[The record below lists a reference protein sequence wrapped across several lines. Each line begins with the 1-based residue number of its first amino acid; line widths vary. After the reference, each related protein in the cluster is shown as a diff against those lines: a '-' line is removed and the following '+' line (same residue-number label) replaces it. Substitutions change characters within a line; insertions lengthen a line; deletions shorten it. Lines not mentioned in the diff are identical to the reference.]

1 MTARTPILRR
11 RQPARS
17 HTDWT
22 LTRSLRR
29 SCSAEVLAAGQLPD
43 PATDQQRAAL
53 GRRLTDTQHKIAS
66 LVSAI
71 ESGIE
76 PTLLGQQLATRIAEK
91 DRILRE
97 IGRLEPP
104 GAVSAREI
112 RGLIEMVGSVAD
124 ALESAN
130 HEEHHR
136 IYAACRLTCEYDPET
151 RSVRASIVDPTDG
164 AWEFERVRGGT

>member
-1 MTARTPILRR
+1 LDVDPLAAPVVQRRSPRR
-11 RQPARS
+11 RPAARPGHRPTTS
-17 HTDWT
+17 
-22 LTRSLRR
+22 R
-29 SCSAEVLAAGQLPD
+29 
-43 PATDQQRAAL
+43 L
-53 GRRLTDTQHKIAS
+53 GRRLTDTQHKIAG

-164 AWEFERVRGGT
+164 AWGFERVRGGT